1 MLVLTISFVAS
12 DEIYVV
18 HDVAIKASSPKAP
31 LSEII
36 VKLLYVFCSNSNVA
50 PTPNYSDGGVWLD
63 LAMSQM
69 GKGRRGERCRFQI
82 YVDYCQE
89 KATSHGGWLVG
100 EITWGKEGRMG
111 RRRRRGE
118 HSIPTFL
125 HFRQLSG
132 WGWCLIDFVTKLDP
146 SKKETRKLRFK
157 QVLVVNTG
165 FSPTIIAFLGQSVS
179 PCFRASYETFFKL
192 LIDIGFF

>member
-1 MLVLTISFVAS
+1 M
-12 DEIYVV
+12 
-18 HDVAIKASSPKAP
+18 
-31 LSEII
+31 
-36 VKLLYVFCSNSNVA
+36 KLLWFCSNSNVA

-132 WGWCLIDFVTKLDP
+132 LGWCLIDFGTKVDP
-146 SKKETRKLRFK
+146 SKNETRKLRFK

-165 FSPTIIAFLGQSVS
+165 FSPTIALLGQYKLVR
-179 PCFRASYETFFKL
+179 PRCGTFSKL
-192 LIDIGFF
+192 LDGFDKIDTGFFS